1 MVLIGLIGFK
11 NSGKDTV
18 ADYLVRQHGFRKYA
32 FADPV
37 KEICKIMFRLDL
49 EQLHDPVRKEQLDE
63 RWGMT
68 PRTMMQKVGTDMIRN
83 MWGEDFW
90 VRNMNARV
98 PSHGSDRVVVSD
110 VRFRNEAD
118 WIQQKGG
125 ILVRVVD
132 GTQQC
137 DNHPSETEQL
147 SIKEDILLVNP
158 KAGLSSFYDDIE
170 SMFLSHISNEERKI

>member
-18 ADYLVRQHGFRKYA
+18 ADYLVRQHGFHKLA

-37 KEICKIMFRLDL
+37 KEVCKIMFQLET
-49 EQLHDPVRKEQLDE
+49 EQLHDPLRKEQLDE

-68 PRTMMQKVGTDMIRN
+68 PRSMMQKVGTDMIRT

-98 PSHGSDRVVVSD
+98 RHHGSDNIVISD
-110 VRFRNEAD
+110 VRFRNEAE
-118 WIQQKGG
+118 WIQLKGG
-125 ILVRVVD
+125 LLLRIVD
-132 GTQQC
+132 GTQHC

-147 SIKEDILLVNP
+147 SIKEDLLLFNP
-158 KAGLSSFYDDIE
+158 KSGLSSFHDDIE
-170 SMFLSHISNEERKI
+170 SMFLNHISKQERKI